1 MISASQNGIDVS
13 DSQFIYDDVL
23 QLRCEPLSVVRM
35 AFIGLGKR
43 GKQSFQHFLYI
54 DGVEVKALCDIYS
67 SNLDEMQKLLQNF
80 NKAQADLYVQP
91 EDWKS
96 VCERDDIDLI
106 YICTDRSKHA
116 EIAVYAMKHNKHVAI
131 EVPAANTL
139 EECWELV
146 NTAEQT
152 RKHCIMLEN
161 CCYDYDELALLNLSR
176 SGFFGEIVH
185 VEGAY
190 IHDLRFLDFDNKAH
204 YLDLWKMNGNPYPT
218 HGFGPLCQLLGIHR
232 GDKLQSIV
240 SVSSGQFNY
249 PEKYDADNSSLTLGN
264 INTSIIKTYK
274 GKTIV
279 LQHDVSSPRPYTRNY
294 LLSGSRAYVE
304 KRNELRIAVSENPS
318 VYLSADETAMLM
330 AENEHC
336 FYKQKGEL
344 ARKVGAH
351 GGMDFIMDYRLIY
364 CLQNGLPLDM
374 DVYDA
379 VEWSCVVDL
388 SARSVVGGSAAI
400 EFPDFT
406 RGRWDKLRKLEFFQ

>member
-23 QLRCEPLSVVRM
+23 QLRCVPLPLVRM

-116 EIAVYAMKHNKHVAI
+116 EIAVYAMKNNKHVAI

-161 CCYDYDELALLNLSR
+161 CCYDYDELALLNLSQ

-190 IHDLRFLDFDNKAH
+190 IHDLRFLDFENKAH
-204 YLDLWKMNGNPYPT
+204 YLDLWKMSGNPYPT

-330 AENEHC
+330 ADNEHS
-336 FYKQKGEL
+336 FYKTRGDL

-379 VEWSCVVDL
+379 AEWSCVVEL
-388 SARSVVGGSAAI
+388 SAKSVLGGSI
-400 EFPDFT
+400 SVSFPDFT